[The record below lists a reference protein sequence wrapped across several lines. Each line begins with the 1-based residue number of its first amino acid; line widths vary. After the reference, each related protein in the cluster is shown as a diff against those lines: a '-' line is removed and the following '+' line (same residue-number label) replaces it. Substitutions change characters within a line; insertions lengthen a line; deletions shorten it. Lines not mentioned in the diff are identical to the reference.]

1 MAHRSLTTW
10 LAPVFAGLFLL
21 SGCSRTLVKDEI
33 HVAKTSGNH
42 CSGSEGVD
50 DSSLAVLTLPV
61 VAFFVPHWEL
71 NEVKADDFL
80 RRGRDHPNH
89 QPRNLAVVSGP
100 RLLGSGPESVRRAN
114 SDE

>member
-50 DSSLAVLTLPV
+50 DSSLAVLPI
-61 VAFFVPHWEL
+61 
-71 NEVKADDFL
+71 L
-80 RRGRDHPNH
+80 RRCGDAATLVNRKVEVNKAACIPAGITRIISLGIW
-89 QPRNLAVVSGP
+89 QWCPARVSW
-100 RLLGSGPESVRRAN
+100 EA
-114 SDE
+114 DQKA